1 ADRARDDLEAA
12 HADELAELEALLAA
26 RDAEGAAELDELRA
40 EAQALREENAALRE
54 TAAGG
59 ADDAVE
65 EARDALAHYAALLRG
80 VGDARR
86 ADRETWRAERCA
98 LVDRVHAL
106 ELRAAHVGIARDHV
120 ARLLE
125 ITDDARKHMVG
136 EARALYVELEDA
148 ADVVYCRMDAAD
160 ELAADLHRVLTLDD
174 YEDCAPM
181 AAVDETAAAV
191 RRAFVDD
198 VVRAVDAK
206 VVSTQVMADVN
217 ELRLM
222 RVQGHVVEAVAD
234 ISARHKLKVAELHD
248 ALDQAAGECRQ
259 AHEMAAQDRK
269 AHDARVA
276 ELELALANAPTAA
289 REEDSAALA
298 AAAVAPLHAHID
310 ALTLQLRALED
321 TADDFEARAEAADR
335 RAHAYEAQT
344 CKTLSILE
352 QSEINMALHVEEL
365 TSLRQHVSEVEAD
378 RAIMAEKTDFQIA
391 WLKDN
396 FAQAY
401 RGLELALE
409 GSGGGHTN
417 LGQRIKYVN
426 ALKTQILQLKK
437 EIVECT
443 RDRDRYGHHVR
454 LLKSE
459 LDAYREVN
467 EDDAAVIRDQY
478 RHPASRLATKSRRGG
493 AEPSEER

>member
-1 ADRARDDLEAA
+1 ARGDATKARARWDDERREAARAHAAETAALREDLAEADRARDDLEAA

-65 EARDALAHYAALLRG
+65 EARDALTHYATLLRG

-160 ELAADLHRVLTLDD
+160 ELAADLQRVLTLDE
-174 YEDCAPM
+174 YEDCAPL

-234 ISARHKLKVAELHD
+234 ISARHKLKVAELHA

-298 AAAVAPLHAHID
+298 AAAVAPLH
-310 ALTLQLRALED
+310 
-321 TADDFEARAEAADR
+321 
-335 RAHAYEAQT
+335 
-344 CKTLSILE
+344 
-352 QSEINMALHVEEL
+352 
-365 TSLRQHVSEVEAD
+365 
-378 RAIMAEKTDFQIA
+378 
-391 WLKDN
+391 
-396 FAQAY
+396 
-401 RGLELALE
+401 
-409 GSGGGHTN
+409 
-417 LGQRIKYVN
+417 
-426 ALKTQILQLKK
+426 
-437 EIVECT
+437 
-443 RDRDRYGHHVR
+443 
-454 LLKSE
+454 
-459 LDAYREVN
+459 
-467 EDDAAVIRDQY
+467 
-478 RHPASRLATKSRRGG
+478 
-493 AEPSEER
+493 